1 MCIVFPK
8 DRIHCFHQFSKRS
21 VAVSKNDLFEYRD
34 FGTKLG
40 RRKQLNLGCSAMP
53 LECVECVFRVWL
65 PGGSVCVIQTK
76 L

>member
-21 VAVSKNDLFEYRD
+21 VAVTKNGLFEYRD
-34 FGTKLG
+34 LGTKLEK
-40 RRKQLNLGCSAMP
+40 RKRLNLGCSAMP
-53 LECVECVFRVWL
+53 LECVFRAWL
-65 PGGSVCVIQTK
+65 PGGSVCVIQTE